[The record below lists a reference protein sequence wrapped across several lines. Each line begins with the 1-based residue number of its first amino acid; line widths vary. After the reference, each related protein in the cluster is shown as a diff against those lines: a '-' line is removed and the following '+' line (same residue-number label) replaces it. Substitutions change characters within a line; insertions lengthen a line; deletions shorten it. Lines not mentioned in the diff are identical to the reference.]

1 MADPGRH
8 DPHQNL
14 ARPGGVDVDGLDGQG
29 AVCFPGHRRASSC
42 SSPPCRA
49 AGWPLTGWSL
59 AVGDLRVAHFLAT
72 HMMQV
77 LPVAGLLAVRVL
89 LAPAAM
95 LAVAAAAVLWT
106 ALTLVAYRQALAGL
120 PLFGR

>member
-1 MADPGRH
+1 
-8 DPHQNL
+8 
-14 ARPGGVDVDGLDGQG
+14 
-29 AVCFPGHRRASSC
+29 
-42 SSPPCRA
+42 
-49 AGWPLTGWSL
+49 
-59 AVGDLRVAHFLAT
+59 
-72 HMMQV
+72 MMQV